1 LAPEV
6 PMLTPI
12 TALYAGLLGFISL
25 ALAGLVVRARGS
37 ENVIFGDGA
46 NIVVLQRIRVHGN
59 FVEYVPLALL
69 LMLVLELNGASRL
82 VMNGLGAALVIGR
95 VLHAFGLS
103 SSTGTTVGRF
113 VGTVVTWLVIAT
125 ASGLAVYAYFSASPQ

>member
-1 LAPEV
+1 
-6 PMLTPI
+6 MLTPI